1 MGEDDGRR
9 DAPPLSGNSVDFAS
23 PTAFESGPLDA
34 AKTSSAAS
42 RGVDGDIGAAAAER
56 AELRDR
62 PRCARRTE
70 VMSFDSRIVPLT
82 LVPDFELGAS
92 RVAHTR
98 GRVLTPAR
106 ERLLVVAHLHRAR
119 SEGNRARVATDATR
133 AVVASIARARRPI
146 PSGRRPSDVRN
157 IRDDLLAREAPSSSS
172 SPSSSSPS
180 SPPPPP
186 WGPAA
191 EIPRRTSTCSTSSS
205 A

>member
-82 LVPDFELGAS
+82 LVPQISNWALRASRTPAGAS
-92 RVAHTR
+92 SR
-98 GRVLTPAR
+98 P
-106 ERLLVVAHLHRAR
+106 RASDFSSSR
-119 SEGNRARVATDATR
+119 T
-133 AVVASIARARRPI
+133 SIARAAKGIALASRPT
-146 PSGRRPSDVRN
+146 RP
-157 IRDDLLAREAPSSSS
+157 APSS
-172 SPSSSSPS
+172 
-180 SPPPPP
+180 
-186 WGPAA
+186 
-191 EIPRRTSTCSTSSS
+191 RRSLALVDRSRRDVVRPTFASFATTY
-205 A
+205 